1 MNSDHAKRDSFLP
14 GYRQIVSR
22 KGNVRIIIMLQL
34 ENYESSTMFTGYYLD
49 KSLSLSLKENGNM
62 EKNWTGNVKRKS
74 L

>member
-1 MNSDHAKRDSFLP
+1 
-14 GYRQIVSR
+14 
-22 KGNVRIIIMLQL
+22 MLQL